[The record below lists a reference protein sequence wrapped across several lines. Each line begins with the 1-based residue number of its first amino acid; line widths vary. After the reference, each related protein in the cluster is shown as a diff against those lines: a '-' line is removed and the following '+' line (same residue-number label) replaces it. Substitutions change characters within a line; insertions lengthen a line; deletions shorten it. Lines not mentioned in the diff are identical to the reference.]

1 MCGIIGAVSGADVA
15 PFLLKG
21 LQRLEYRGYDS
32 AGVVVINDA
41 GGFDRSRAVGK
52 VEMLEQA
59 LSHRNLSGS
68 TGLAHTRWATHG
80 AVTELNAH
88 PHICQDT
95 LALVCNGIV
104 ENHDELRQAQTDYGL
119 VFTSATDT
127 EVVVHQIYMHLNT
140 GQDLAEAVRSTVQEL
155 DGSFALGV
163 VQATEPGRMIAARQG
178 PPLII
183 GLGKDEFF
191 IASDIAALL
200 SVTRRY
206 IVMENGDI
214 ADIRNGTCTIRDA
227 RGNPVEL
234 PDRES
239 NQSGG
244 DVELGEFWH

>member
-1 MCGIIGAVSGADVA
+1 MCGIVGAVSRVDVT

-59 LSHRNLSGS
+59 LSQRNLSGS

-80 AVTELNAH
+80 AVTEPNAH
-88 PHICQDT
+88 PHICQNT

-104 ENHDELRQAQTDYGL
+104 ENHDELRQVQTDHGL
-119 VFTSATDT
+119 IFTSETDT

-140 GQDLAEAVRSTVQEL
+140 GQDLAEAVRNTVQEL
-155 DGSFALGV
+155 EGSFALGV
-163 VQATEPGRMIAARQG
+163 VQAGEPGRMIAARQG

-183 GLGKDEFF
+183 GLG
-191 IASDIAALL
+191 
-200 SVTRRY
+200 
-206 IVMENGDI
+206 
-214 ADIRNGTCTIRDA
+214 
-227 RGNPVEL
+227 
-234 PDRES
+234 
-239 NQSGG
+239 
-244 DVELGEFWH
+244 